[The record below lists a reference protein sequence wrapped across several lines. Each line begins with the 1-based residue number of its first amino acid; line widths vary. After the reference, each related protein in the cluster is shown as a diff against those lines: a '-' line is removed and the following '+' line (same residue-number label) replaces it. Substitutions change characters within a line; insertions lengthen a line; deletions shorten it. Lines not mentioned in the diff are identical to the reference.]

1 MYYTRVT
8 NTDNRAC
15 VGEFHRGCAATCARS
30 SLPDELEFLAADKI
44 LSRESCDAH
53 HVSGS
58 KSARVYECLASSGL
72 NERHSGIL
80 VARRASDAAQD
91 KSRRM
96 INKNGGFRGRRVY
109 IYIYMGWFEKGVRD
123 IKKNFI
129 RMARGNT
136 SFRVDIRIIKIS

>member
-109 IYIYMGWFEKGVRD
+109 IYIYIWGGSR
-123 IKKNFI
+123 
-129 RMARGNT
+129 
-136 SFRVDIRIIKIS
+136 RVCAILKKISYEWREGIHHFESILG